1 MTDQDTL
8 DQMVLGELRPP
19 GGGPQG
25 LDEIVLTLTT
35 MRRHGV
41 ELPPISCQSVHSSL
55 QRLAAKHQAV
65 ERHGTWVFTP
75 VDAARQRS
83 LF

>member
-8 DQMVLGELRPP
+8 DQQVLSELRPL

-25 LDEIVLTLTT
+25 LDEIVLTLTA

-41 ELPPISCQSVHSSL
+41 ELPPIHPEGIAGSL
-55 QRLAAKHQAV
+55 ARLAANSSGV
-65 ERHGTWVFTP
+65 R
-75 VDAARQRS
+75 
-83 LF
+83 